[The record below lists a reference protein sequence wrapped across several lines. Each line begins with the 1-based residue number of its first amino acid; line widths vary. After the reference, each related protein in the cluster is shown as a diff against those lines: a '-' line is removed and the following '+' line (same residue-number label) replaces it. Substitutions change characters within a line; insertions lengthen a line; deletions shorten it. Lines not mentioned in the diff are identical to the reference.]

1 MWGCIRSPGSGRYE
15 VYAPLGEGTSEDGQA
30 TEAAQAC
37 IDRFEA
43 ARLGC
48 FRCYPPLPRPRLMPR
63 TRLSAWGRPKPEL
76 PCRLMQET
84 QAGHGPLTRR
94 EAEHLNLHPE
104 FLSPVPEI
112 HAQRR

>member
-1 MWGCIRSPGSGRYE
+1 MWACLWNPDPFGPKL
-15 VYAPLGEGTSEDGQA
+15 YAPLGEATSEDGQA

-37 IDRFEA
+37 IDRFET

-48 FRCYPPLPRPRLMPR
+48 FGCYPPLPRPPLMPR

-84 QAGHGPLTRR
+84 QAGHGLLTRR

-112 HAQRR
+112 HTQRR